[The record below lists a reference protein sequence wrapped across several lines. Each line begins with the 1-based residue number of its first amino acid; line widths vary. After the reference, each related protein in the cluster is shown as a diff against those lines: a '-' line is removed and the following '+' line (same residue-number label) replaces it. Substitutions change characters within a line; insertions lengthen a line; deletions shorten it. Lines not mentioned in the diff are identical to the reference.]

1 MNSTEEYLDS
11 LLKGITEG
19 PAEEEKPTEDAPIE
33 DIPTEDIPIEDIPT
47 KDISIEETVA
57 EDMPIEEAIEDIPVG
72 DYLTGDFPRQE
83 SAADESVSE
92 EGQLL
97 EDEDIAALLKSMGEI
112 NLPPEE
118 ALPAGSFDDTGF
130 DSTGSPDGFGE
141 AQGSSPSLEF
151 EPIMSADVNSSDG
164 TMEDFSMG
172 ADINAAFDESL
183 LAGADTGLE
192 KAPVDAS
199 PIDEPFLAEEAFSPD
214 VEFDKEDELFK
225 EEIANG
231 DEFLDEGQA
240 ALAEDTDLLDL
251 LAGMSDDAELSEI
264 GELLS
269 KNDNH
274 EMIEREEPALDE
286 EEMPEE
292 DFLSMDDVSEEEE
305 TENPVTDKNGKKK
318 RKEKKEKRPGFFSR
332 LFNTL
337 SQEVEEPEEIKQIF
351 AEETAP
357 EIARQGAAENEKILR
372 KMGEEE
378 EEEASQ
384 EGKKG
389 KKGKKEK
396 KVKEK
401 AVKEKPIRQPQ
412 PPMKKLPKKKV
423 ILIAILCFSLGVI
436 MTLLAFIFPYYSD
449 KKNARTEFERQNYEQ
464 TYELLRGHKLNE
476 EEQLM
481 YDKSLV
487 LLKAE
492 RKYDSYKN
500 YMLLGMKLEALNA
513 LIQGVKVTEAL
524 RETAAQLGVQ
534 EEFDAIRNK
543 IIAELEAAFAV
554 SLEQAYEWLQ
564 IDDNQVYSKELDGYV
579 NGTPSEENPDGTAA
593 QQNVQTENPVI
604 KGEEEEFAPTGED
617 TAEQEAGAAQDGQP
631 GAAQEIGNAE
641 NETPP
646 DAENGRSMQ
655 NVEEL
660 NENAAFD
667 VEGAEGL

>member
-1 MNSTEEYLDS
+1 MNSTEEYLDR

-19 PAEEEKPTEDAPIE
+19 PAEEEEPTEDTPIE
-33 DIPTEDIPIEDIPT
+33 DTPIEDIPIEDTPI
-47 KDISIEETVA
+47 KDIPMEDTIA
-57 EDMPIEEAIEDIPVG
+57 EDMPIEDIPVG
-72 DYLTGDFPRQE
+72 DYLTEDFPLQE
-83 SAADESVSE
+83 LAADESVSE
-92 EGQLL
+92 GGQLL

-112 NLPPEE
+112 TESAE
-118 ALPAGSFDDTGF
+118 
-130 DSTGSPDGFGE
+130 GFGE
-141 AQGSSPSLEF
+141 AQDSSPSVEF
-151 EPIMSADVNSSDG
+151 DPIMGADVNSGDG
-164 TMEDFSMG
+164 AVADFSID
-172 ADINAAFDESL
+172 ADIDAAFDEAL
-183 LAGADTGLE
+183 LAGADAGLE
-192 KAPVDAS
+192 EAPVEEG
-199 PIDEPFLAEEAFSPD
+199 PIEEPFRAGESLSLDGESDNEG
-214 VEFDKEDELFK
+214 ELLE
-225 EEIANG
+225 EEIPG
-231 DEFLDEGQA
+231 GHEFSDGGQA
-240 ALAEDTDLLDL
+240 DLTGEVDLLDL

-264 GELLS
+264 SELLS

-274 EMIEREEPALDE
+274 EMIEREEPASDE

-292 DFLSMDDVSEEEE
+292 DFLSMDMDDASEEEE
-305 TENPVTDKNGKKK
+305 TETPETDKNGKKK
-318 RKEKKEKRPGFFSR
+318 RKEKKGKRSGFFSR
-332 LFNTL
+332 LFTTL

-357 EIARQGAAENEKILR
+357 EIARQGAAENEKILS

-378 EEEASQ
+378 EASQ
-384 EGKKG
+384 
-389 KKGKKEK
+389 KGKKEK

-401 AVKEKPIRQPQ
+401 RVKEKPVREPQ

-423 ILIAILCFSLGVI
+423 VLIGILCFSLGVI

-449 KKNARTEFERQNYEQ
+449 MKNARAEFEQQNYEQ
-464 TYELLRGHKLNE
+464 TYEFLRGHKLNE

-524 RETAAQLGVQ
+524 SETAAQLGVQ

-543 IIAELEAAFAV
+543 IIAELETAFAV

-564 IDDNQVYSKELDGYV
+564 IEDNQVYSKELDGYV
-579 NGTPSEENPDGTAA
+579 NGTPSGENPEETAA
-593 QQNVQTENPVI
+593 QQNIQTENPVI

-617 TAEQEAGAAQDGQP
+617 TAEQEAGAAPDGQG
-631 GAAQEIGNAE
+631 GAAQETGNAE
-641 NETPP
+641 NETSP
-646 DAENGRSMQ
+646 DSAGGRSMQ

-660 NENAAFD
+660 NENVTFD
-667 VEGAEGL
+667 MEGTEGL